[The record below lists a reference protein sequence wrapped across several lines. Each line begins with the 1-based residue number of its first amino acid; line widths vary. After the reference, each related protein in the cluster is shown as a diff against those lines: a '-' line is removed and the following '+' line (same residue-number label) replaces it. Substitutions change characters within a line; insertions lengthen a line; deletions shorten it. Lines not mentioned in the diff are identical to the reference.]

1 MNAICCW
8 IRQCQ
13 QLGMFAQFLS
23 RLLSEELVLQAGQ
36 RYLTS
41 INSAAVAPTTLEI
54 TRADP
59 VQQGDLVNTTRTHGL

>member
-1 MNAICCW
+1 
-8 IRQCQ
+8 
-13 QLGMFAQFLS
+13 MFAQFLS

-41 INSAAVAPTTLEI
+41 INSAAVAPAALEI